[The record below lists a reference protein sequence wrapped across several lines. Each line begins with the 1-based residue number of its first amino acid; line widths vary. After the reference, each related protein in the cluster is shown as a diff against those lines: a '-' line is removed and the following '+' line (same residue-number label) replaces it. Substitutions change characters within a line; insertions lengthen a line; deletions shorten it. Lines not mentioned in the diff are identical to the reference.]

1 MNGPETPNTSAYTP
15 FLELELGQHLLL
27 PSSFRPQPS
36 FCVRACVKDGD
47 TSLCFLCVYDV
58 YRMICEKVRREFG
71 YEKGFETGDGYTKPR
86 YASAWPVPGS

>member
-1 MNGPETPNTSAYTP
+1 MDRKRPTPLRTHLFWNWS
-15 FLELELGQHLLL
+15 LGSIFCFLLL
-27 PSSFRPQPS
+27 FVLSHLFV
-36 FCVRACVKDGD
+36 CVRVLKLGD

-86 YASAWPVPGS
+86 YANAWPVPGS